1 MCTDWIQNNK
11 HFVLCTKNPKDLPAT
26 GRNSSD
32 SKSPQTCYRRATI
45 WPPFTLM
52 VVSMKIK
59 NKLVLAFV
67 SVAFIPVSL
76 VAVISVMNARTEAVD
91 QFIDGSTREIRQIDG
106 NIRQFF
112 DGTLQNVDQMATD
125 SVYTSVNT
133 LKNYQPAD
141 AASQPMPAE
150 AQTVIERF
158 ARYGAT
164 HPAAAIL
171 SIGLEDGTYAKW
183 PDDPQLAKYDPRT
196 RPWYKAAMASP
207 GKTVR
212 TPAYYYDKDDVA
224 LVGTARALLENGKAK
239 GVFVVSVSLKN
250 LTELV
255 KSIKLGESG
264 YVMLVEDGVVLVDPR
279 NAAHNFKPLK
289 DLGAAYAQLAE
300 TPQGSTDVVIDGV
313 HYMAN
318 VWTSPGL
325 GWRYIGLIE
334 HREVMAEATRM
345 TYLTALIV
353 GVLVL
358 IFGLIAAAF
367 SKVIVKPIGQVS
379 TGLQSI
385 AQGEGDLRHELQVQG
400 KDETAELAGWFNK
413 FLAAIRQLIQ
423 HIGAASA
430 NLQNASKVNSEVA
443 HNMNEA
449 AGRQREAVELVSTAF
464 NEMVATANEVARS
477 CSGAAES
484 AENGHR
490 RVAEGKQQIEVT
502 TDNVNRLGRRLT
514 ESSQAMVELEAGS
527 RSINQILG
535 TIRAIAEQTNL
546 LALNAAIEAARAGDQ
561 GRGFAVVADEVR
573 ALAKR
578 TSDSTGEIEQLLGT
592 LENKTQEVT
601 QKMGSCL
608 DLSRASV
615 SSIESARDSFEGI
628 QTSVNEIRDQN
639 LQISAAAEEQHSVAE
654 EINRHIQQIYDEARL
669 VESLANSAQDD
680 SGRLSNLSDELNGLV
695 GRFKS

>member
-1 MCTDWIQNNK
+1 
-11 HFVLCTKNPKDLPAT
+11 
-26 GRNSSD
+26 
-32 SKSPQTCYRRATI
+32 
-45 WPPFTLM
+45 M

-76 VAVISVMNARTEAVD
+76 VAVISVMNTRTQAVD

-125 SVYTSVNT
+125 PVYTSVDT

-141 AASQPMPAE
+141 APSQPMPAA
-150 AQTVIERF
+150 AQDVINRF
-158 ARYGAT
+158 ARFGAT

-171 SIGLEDGTYAKW
+171 SIGLEDGTYVKW

-224 LVGTARALLENGKAK
+224 LVGTARALLDSAGKAK

-264 YVMLVEDGVVLVDPR
+264 YVMLIEDGVVLVDPR
-279 NAAHNFKPLK
+279 DAAHSFKPLK
-289 DLGAAYAQLAE
+289 DLGAAYAHLAE
-300 TPQGSTDVVIDGV
+300 TSQGSTEVEINGV
-313 HYMAN
+313 RYMAN

-345 TYLTALIV
+345 TYLTAIIV

-358 IFGLIAAAF
+358 IFGVLAAAF

-379 TGLQSI
+379 SGLQSI
-385 AQGEGDLRHELQVQG
+385 AEGEGDLRHALQVQG

-430 NLQNASKVNSEVA
+430 NLHNASKVNSEVA

-477 CSGAAES
+477 CSSAAES

-514 ESSQAMVELEAGS
+514 ESSDAMVELEAGS
-527 RSINQILG
+527 RSINQIIG

-578 TSDSTGEIEQLLGT
+578 TSDSTGEIEHLLGT

-628 QTSVNEIRDQN
+628 QLSVNEIRDQN

>member
-1 MCTDWIQNNK
+1 
-11 HFVLCTKNPKDLPAT
+11 
-26 GRNSSD
+26 
-32 SKSPQTCYRRATI
+32 
-45 WPPFTLM
+45 
-52 VVSMKIK
+52 MKIK

-76 VAVISVMNARTEAVD
+76 VAVISVMNTRTQAVD

-125 SVYTSVNT
+125 PVYTSVNT

-150 AQTVIERF
+150 AQAVIDRF
-158 ARYGAT
+158 ARFGAT

-196 RPWYKAAMASP
+196 RPWYKAAMAST

-250 LTELV
+250 LTELL

-264 YVMLVEDGVVLVDPR
+264 YVMLIEDGVVLVDPR

-289 DLGAAYAQLAE
+289 DLGTAYAQLAD
-300 TPQGSTDVVIDGV
+300 TAQGSTEVVIDGV
-313 HYMAN
+313 RYMAN

-345 TYLTALIV
+345 TYLTAIIV
-353 GVLVL
+353 AVLVL

>member
-1 MCTDWIQNNK
+1 
-11 HFVLCTKNPKDLPAT
+11 
-26 GRNSSD
+26 
-32 SKSPQTCYRRATI
+32 
-45 WPPFTLM
+45 
-52 VVSMKIK
+52 MKIK

-67 SVAFIPVSL
+67 LVAFIPVSL
-76 VAVISVMNARTEAVD
+76 VAVISVLNIRAQAVD
-91 QFIDGSTREIRQIDG
+91 QFLDGSTREIRQIDG
-106 NIRQFF
+106 NMRQFF
-112 DGTLQNVDQMATD
+112 DGTQQNVDQMATD
-125 SVYTSVNT
+125 PVYTSVSS
-133 LKNYQPAD
+133 LKHYQAAD
-141 AASQPMPAE
+141 AASQPLPPA
-150 AQTVIERF
+150 ARHVIDAF
-158 ARYGAT
+158 ARYGAM

-171 SIGLEDGTYAKW
+171 SIGLEDGSYAKW
-183 PDDPQLAKYDPRT
+183 PDDPQLANYDPRL

-212 TPAYYYDKDDVA
+212 TPAYYYDKDAVA
-224 LVGTARALLENGKAK
+224 LVGSARALLDDAGNAK
-239 GVFVVSVSLKN
+239 GVLVVSVSLKN

-264 YVMLVEDGVVLVDPR
+264 YVMLIEDGTVLVDPR
-279 NAAHNFKPLK
+279 EAGHSFKQLK
-289 DLGAAYAQLAE
+289 DLGEPYAKLAA
-300 TPQGSTDVVIDGV
+300 TTQGSTEVQINGV
-313 HYMAN
+313 RYMAN
-318 VWTSPGL
+318 IWTSPGL
-325 GWRYIGLIE
+325 GWRYVGLIE
-334 HREVMAEATRM
+334 YGEVMGAATRM
-345 TYLTALIV
+345 TYLTTVIV
-353 GVLVL
+353 AVLVL
-358 IFGLIAAAF
+358 LFALLAAAF
-367 SKVIVKPIGQVS
+367 AKVIVKPIGQVS

-385 AQGEGDLRHELQVQG
+385 AEGEGDLRRDLEVQG

-423 HIGAASA
+423 RIGAAST
-430 NLQNASKVNSEVA
+430 NLQDASRVNSEVA
-443 HNMNEA
+443 NNMNQA

-477 CSGAAES
+477 CSTAADS
-484 AENGHR
+484 AENGHH
-490 RVAEGKQQIEVT
+490 RVAEGKQQIELT
-502 TDNVNRLGRRLT
+502 TQNVNRLGRRLT
-514 ESSQAMVELEAGS
+514 ESSQAMVELEEGS

-578 TSDSTGEIEQLLGT
+578 TSDSTGEIDQLLNT
-592 LENKTQEVT
+592 LGNKTQEVS
-601 QKMGSCL
+601 QKMESCL

-628 QTSVNEIRDQN
+628 QLSVNEIRDQN

-669 VESLANSAQDD
+669 VESLANSAQED
-680 SGRLSNLSDELNGLV
+680 SGRLSHLSNELNGLV

>member
-1 MCTDWIQNNK
+1 
-11 HFVLCTKNPKDLPAT
+11 
-26 GRNSSD
+26 
-32 SKSPQTCYRRATI
+32 
-45 WPPFTLM
+45 M

-141 AASQPMPAE
+141 AASQPLPAE

>member
-1 MCTDWIQNNK
+1 
-11 HFVLCTKNPKDLPAT
+11 
-26 GRNSSD
+26 
-32 SKSPQTCYRRATI
+32 
-45 WPPFTLM
+45 
-52 VVSMKIK
+52 MKIK

-76 VAVISVMNARTEAVD
+76 VAVISVMNTRTQAVD

-125 SVYTSVNT
+125 PVYTSVDS

-141 AASQPMPAE
+141 AASQPMPAA
-150 AQTVIERF
+150 AQDVIKRF
-158 ARYGAT
+158 ARFGAT

-224 LVGTARALLENGKAK
+224 LVGTARALLDNAGKAK

-264 YVMLVEDGVVLVDPR
+264 YVMLIEDGVVLVDPR
-279 NAAHNFKPLK
+279 DAAHSFKPLK
-289 DLGAAYAQLAE
+289 DLGAAYAHLAE
-300 TPQGSTDVVIDGV
+300 TSQGSTEVEIDGV
-313 HYMAN
+313 RYMAN

-345 TYLTALIV
+345 TYLTAVIV

-358 IFGLIAAAF
+358 IFGVLAAAF

-379 TGLQSI
+379 SGLQSI
-385 AQGEGDLRHELQVQG
+385 AEGEGDLRHALQVQG

-430 NLQNASKVNSEVA
+430 NLHNASKVNSEVA

-477 CSGAAES
+477 CSSAAES

-490 RVAEGKQQIEVT
+490 RVSEGKQQIEVT

-514 ESSQAMVELEAGS
+514 ESSDAMVELEAGS
-527 RSINQILG
+527 RSINQIIG

-578 TSDSTGEIEQLLGT
+578 TSDSTGEIEHLLGT

-628 QTSVNEIRDQN
+628 RLSVNEIRDQN

>member
-1 MCTDWIQNNK
+1 
-11 HFVLCTKNPKDLPAT
+11 
-26 GRNSSD
+26 
-32 SKSPQTCYRRATI
+32 
-45 WPPFTLM
+45 
-52 VVSMKIK
+52 MKIK

-76 VAVISVMNARTEAVD
+76 VAVISVMNTRTQAVD

-125 SVYTSVNT
+125 PVYTSVET

-141 AASQPMPAE
+141 APSQPMPAA
-150 AQTVIERF
+150 AQDVINRF
-158 ARYGAT
+158 ARFGAT

-171 SIGLEDGTYAKW
+171 SIGLEDGTYVKW

-224 LVGTARALLENGKAK
+224 LVGTARALLDNAGKAK

-264 YVMLVEDGVVLVDPR
+264 YVMLIEDGVVLVDPR
-279 NAAHNFKPLK
+279 DAAHSFKPLK
-289 DLGAAYAQLAE
+289 DLGAAYAHLAE
-300 TPQGSTDVVIDGV
+300 TSQGSTEVEINGV
-313 HYMAN
+313 RYMAN

-345 TYLTALIV
+345 TYLTAVIV

-358 IFGLIAAAF
+358 IFGVLAAAF

-379 TGLQSI
+379 SGLQSI
-385 AQGEGDLRHELQVQG
+385 AEGEGDLRHALQVQG

-430 NLQNASKVNSEVA
+430 NLHNASKVNSEVA

-477 CSGAAES
+477 CSSAAES

-514 ESSQAMVELEAGS
+514 ESSDAMVELEAGS
-527 RSINQILG
+527 RSINQIIG

-578 TSDSTGEIEQLLGT
+578 TSDSTGEIEHLLGT

-628 QTSVNEIRDQN
+628 QLSVNEIRDQN

>member
-1 MCTDWIQNNK
+1 
-11 HFVLCTKNPKDLPAT
+11 
-26 GRNSSD
+26 
-32 SKSPQTCYRRATI
+32 
-45 WPPFTLM
+45 
-52 VVSMKIK
+52 MKIK

-67 SVAFIPVSL
+67 LVAFIPVAL
-76 VAVISVMNARTEAVD
+76 VGGISVLNIRSEAVE
-91 QFIDGSTREIRQIDG
+91 QFLDGSTREIRQIDG
-106 NIRQFF
+106 NMRQFF
-112 DGTLQNVDQMATD
+112 DGTLQNVDQMAKD
-125 SVYTSVNT
+125 PVYTSVAS
-133 LKNYQPAD
+133 LKNYTAAD
-141 AASQPMPAE
+141 AASQPLPPA
-150 AQTVIERF
+150 AQQVIDAF
-158 ARYGAT
+158 ARYGTT

-171 SIGLEDGTYAKW
+171 SIGLEDGSYAKW

-207 GKTVR
+207 DKTVR
-212 TPAYYYDKDDVA
+212 TAAYYYDKDDVA
-224 LVGTARALLENGKAK
+224 LVGTARALLDDSGKAK

-255 KSIKLGESG
+255 KSIRLGDSG
-264 YVMLVEDGVVLVDPR
+264 YVMLIEDGTVLVDPR
-279 NAAHNFKPLK
+279 DATHSFKQLK
-289 DLGAAYAQLAE
+289 DLGAPYAQLAA
-300 TPQGSTDVVIDGV
+300 TAQGSTEVVIDGV
-313 HYMAN
+313 RYMAN

-325 GWRYIGLIE
+325 GWRFIGLIE
-334 HREVMAEATRM
+334 YDEVMAAATRM
-345 TYLTALIV
+345 TYVTAVIV
-353 GVLVL
+353 VLLALVFAL
-358 IFGLIAAAF
+358 VAAAF
-367 SKVIVKPIGQVS
+367 SRVIVKPIGQVS
-379 TGLQSI
+379 LGLQSI
-385 AQGEGDLRHELQVQG
+385 AEGEGDLRRDLQIQG

-423 HIGAASA
+423 RIGAASN
-430 NLQNASKVNSEVA
+430 NLQQASKANSTMA
-443 HNMNEA
+443 DDMNEA

-477 CSGAAES
+477 CSSAADAAEQ
-484 AENGHR
+484 GHR
-490 RVAEGKQQIEVT
+490 RVAEGKQQIEQT
-502 TDNVNRLGRRLT
+502 TDNVNRLGRRLS

-578 TSDSTGEIEQLLGT
+578 TADSTGEIDQLLNT
-592 LENKTQEVT
+592 LGDKTQEVS
-601 QKMGSCL
+601 QKMESCL

-615 SSIESARDSFEGI
+615 SSIEHARDSFEGI
-628 QTSVNEIRDQN
+628 QLSVNEIRDQN

-669 VESLANSAQDD
+669 VEGLASSAQSD
-680 SGRLSNLSDELNGLV
+680 SGRLALLSDELNGLV

>member
-1 MCTDWIQNNK
+1 
-11 HFVLCTKNPKDLPAT
+11 
-26 GRNSSD
+26 
-32 SKSPQTCYRRATI
+32 
-45 WPPFTLM
+45 
-52 VVSMKIK
+52 MKIK

-76 VAVISVMNARTEAVD
+76 VAVISVMNTRTQAVD

-125 SVYTSVNT
+125 PVYTSVNT

-150 AQTVIERF
+150 AQAVIDRF
-158 ARYGAT
+158 ARFGAT

-183 PDDPQLAKYDPRT
+183 PDDSQLAKYDPRT

-250 LTELV
+250 LTELL

-264 YVMLVEDGVVLVDPR
+264 YVMLIEDGVVLVDPR

-289 DLGAAYAQLAE
+289 DLGTAYAQLAD
-300 TPQGSTDVVIDGV
+300 TAQGSTEVVIDGV
-313 HYMAN
+313 RYMAN

-345 TYLTALIV
+345 TYLTAIIV
-353 GVLVL
+353 AVLVL

-430 NLQNASKVNSEVA
+430 NLQDASKVNSEVA

-608 DLSRASV
+608 DLSKASV
-615 SSIESARDSFEGI
+615 SSIENARDSFEGI

>member
-1 MCTDWIQNNK
+1 
-11 HFVLCTKNPKDLPAT
+11 
-26 GRNSSD
+26 
-32 SKSPQTCYRRATI
+32 
-45 WPPFTLM
+45 
-52 VVSMKIK
+52 MKIK

-67 SVAFIPVSL
+67 LVAFIPVSL
-76 VAVISVMNARTEAVD
+76 VAVISVMNTRTLAVD

-112 DGTLQNVDQMATD
+112 DASQQNVDQMATD
-125 SVYTSVNT
+125 PAYTSIKS
-133 LKNYQPAD
+133 LKDYQAAD
-141 AASQPMPAE
+141 AASRPLPA
-150 AQTVIERF
+150 AALQLIERF
-158 ARYGAT
+158 ERFGT
-164 HPAAAIL
+164 SHPSAAVL

-183 PDDPQLAKYDPRT
+183 PDDPKLASYDPRS
-196 RPWYKAAMASP
+196 RPWYKTAMANP

-212 TPAYYYDKDDVA
+212 TPAFYPAYDYGKEDAA
-224 LVGTARALLENGKAK
+224 LVGTARAIVDSAGIAK
-239 GVFVVSVSLKN
+239 GVLAVNVSLRN

-264 YVMLVEDGVVLVDPR
+264 YVMLIEDGTVLVDPR
-279 NAAHNFKPLK
+279 DAEHSFKPLK
-289 DLGAAYAQLAE
+289 DLGAPYAQLAA
-300 TPQGSTDVVIDGV
+300 TPQGSTEVEIKGV
-313 HYMAN
+313 QYMAN
-318 VWTSPGL
+318 VWSSPGL

-334 HREVMAEATRM
+334 DSEVMSAATRM
-345 TYLTALIV
+345 TYLTAIIV
-353 GVLVL
+353 AVLTTV
-358 IFGLIAAAF
+358 FALIAVAF
-367 SKVIVKPIGQVS
+367 SKAIVKPISQVS

-385 AQGEGDLRHELQVQG
+385 AEGEGDLRRELEFQG
-400 KDETAELAGWFNK
+400 NDETAELAGWFNR

-423 HIGAASA
+423 HIGAASS

-490 RVAEGKQQIEVT
+490 RVAEGKHQIEVT

-592 LENKTQEVT
+592 LGSKTQEVT

-608 DLSRASV
+608 ELSRASV
-615 SSIESARDSFEGI
+615 SSIESTRDSFEGI
-628 QTSVNEIRDQN
+628 QLSVNEIRDQN
-639 LQISAAAEEQHSVAE
+639 LQISAAAEQQHSVAE
-654 EINRHIQQIYDEARL
+654 EISRHIQQIYDEARL
-669 VESLANSAQDD
+669 VESLANSAQGD
-680 SGRLSNLSDELNGLV
+680 SSKLSTLSDELNGLV

>member
-1 MCTDWIQNNK
+1 
-11 HFVLCTKNPKDLPAT
+11 
-26 GRNSSD
+26 
-32 SKSPQTCYRRATI
+32 
-45 WPPFTLM
+45 
-52 VVSMKIK
+52 MKIK

-76 VAVISVMNARTEAVD
+76 VAVISVMNTRTQAVD

-125 SVYTSVNT
+125 PVYTSINT

-158 ARYGAT
+158 ARFGAT
-164 HPAAAIL
+164 HPTAAIL

-264 YVMLVEDGVVLVDPR
+264 YVMLIEDGVVLVDPR
-279 NAAHNFKPLK
+279 DAAHGFKPLK
-289 DLGAAYAQLAE
+289 DLGAPYAHLAD
-300 TPQGSTDVVIDGV
+300 TPQGSTEVVIDGV
-313 HYMAN
+313 RYMAN

-334 HREVMAEATRM
+334 QREVMAEATRM
-345 TYLTALIV
+345 TYLTAIIV

-367 SKVIVKPIGQVS
+367 SNVIVKPIGQVS

-385 AQGEGDLRHELQVQG
+385 AEGEGDLRHELQVQG

-430 NLQNASKVNSEVA
+430 NLHNASKVNSEVA

-514 ESSQAMVELEAGS
+514 ESSEAMAELEAGS
-527 RSINQILG
+527 RSINQIIG

-592 LENKTQEVT
+592 LGSKTEEVT

-615 SSIESARDSFEGI
+615 ASIESARDSFEGI

-680 SGRLSNLSDELNGLV
+680 SGRLSDLSDELNGLV

>member
-1 MCTDWIQNNK
+1 
-11 HFVLCTKNPKDLPAT
+11 
-26 GRNSSD
+26 
-32 SKSPQTCYRRATI
+32 
-45 WPPFTLM
+45 
-52 VVSMKIK
+52 MKIK

-150 AQTVIERF
+150 AQTVVERF

>member
-1 MCTDWIQNNK
+1 
-11 HFVLCTKNPKDLPAT
+11 
-26 GRNSSD
+26 
-32 SKSPQTCYRRATI
+32 
-45 WPPFTLM
+45 
-52 VVSMKIK
+52 MKIK

-67 SVAFIPVSL
+67 LVAFIPVSL
-76 VAVISVMNARTEAVD
+76 VAVISVLNIRAQAVD
-91 QFIDGSTREIRQIDG
+91 QFLDGSTREIRQIDG
-106 NIRQFF
+106 NMRQFF
-112 DGTLQNVDQMATD
+112 DGTQQNVDQMATD
-125 SVYTSVNT
+125 PVYTSIAS
-133 LKNYQPAD
+133 LKNYQFAD
-141 AASQPMPAE
+141 AASQPLPPA
-150 AQTVIERF
+150 AQHVIDAF
-158 ARYGAT
+158 ARYGAM

-171 SIGLEDGTYAKW
+171 SIGLEDGSYVKW
-183 PDDPQLAKYDPRT
+183 PDDPQLSNYDPRL

-212 TPAYYYDKDDVA
+212 TPAYYYDKDAVA
-224 LVGTARALLENGKAK
+224 LVGSARALLDDAGNAK

-264 YVMLVEDGVVLVDPR
+264 YVMLIEDGTVLVDPR
-279 NAAHNFKPLK
+279 DAGHSFKQLK
-289 DLGAAYAQLAE
+289 DLGEPYAKLAA
-300 TPQGSTDVVIDGV
+300 TTQGSTEVQINGV
-313 HYMAN
+313 RYMAN
-318 VWTSPGL
+318 IWKSPGL
-325 GWRYIGLIE
+325 GWRYVGLIE
-334 HREVMAEATRM
+334 YGEVMGAATRM
-345 TYLTALIV
+345 TYLTAAIV
-353 GVLVL
+353 AVLVL
-358 IFGLIAAAF
+358 LFALLAAAF
-367 SKVIVKPIGQVS
+367 ARVIVKPIGQVS

-385 AQGEGDLRHELQVQG
+385 AEGEGDLRRDLEVQG

-423 HIGAASA
+423 RIGAAST
-430 NLQNASKVNSEVA
+430 NLQDASRVNSEVA
-443 HNMNEA
+443 NNMNQA
-449 AGRQREAVELVSTAF
+449 AARQREAVELVSTAF

-477 CSGAAES
+477 CSTAADS
-484 AENGHR
+484 AENGHH
-490 RVAEGKQQIEVT
+490 RVAEGKQQIELT
-502 TDNVNRLGRRLT
+502 TQNVNRLGRRLT
-514 ESSQAMVELEAGS
+514 ESSQAMVELEEGS

-578 TSDSTGEIEQLLGT
+578 TSDSTGEIDQLLNT
-592 LENKTQEVT
+592 LGSKTQEVS
-601 QKMGSCL
+601 QKMESCL

-628 QTSVNEIRDQN
+628 QLSVNEIRDQN

-669 VESLANSAQDD
+669 VESLASSAQED
-680 SGRLSNLSDELNGLV
+680 SGRLSHLSNELNGLV

>member
-1 MCTDWIQNNK
+1 
-11 HFVLCTKNPKDLPAT
+11 
-26 GRNSSD
+26 
-32 SKSPQTCYRRATI
+32 
-45 WPPFTLM
+45 M

-76 VAVISVMNARTEAVD
+76 VAVISVMNTRTQAVD

-125 SVYTSVNT
+125 PVYTSVNT

-150 AQTVIERF
+150 AQAVIDRF
-158 ARYGAT
+158 ARFGAT

-171 SIGLEDGTYAKW
+171 SVGLEDGTYAKW

-250 LTELV
+250 LTELL

-264 YVMLVEDGVVLVDPR
+264 YVMLIEDGVVLVDPR

-289 DLGAAYAQLAE
+289 DLGTAYAQLAD
-300 TPQGSTDVVIDGV
+300 TAQGSTEVVIDGV
-313 HYMAN
+313 RYMAN

-345 TYLTALIV
+345 TYLTAIIV
-353 GVLVL
+353 AVLVL

-608 DLSRASV
+608 DLSKASV
-615 SSIESARDSFEGI
+615 SSIENARDSFEGI

>member
-1 MCTDWIQNNK
+1 
-11 HFVLCTKNPKDLPAT
+11 
-26 GRNSSD
+26 
-32 SKSPQTCYRRATI
+32 
-45 WPPFTLM
+45 
-52 VVSMKIK
+52 MKIK

-76 VAVISVMNARTEAVD
+76 VAVISVMNTRTQAVD

-125 SVYTSVNT
+125 PVYTSVNT

-150 AQTVIERF
+150 AQTVIDRF
-158 ARYGAT
+158 ARFGAT

-224 LVGTARALLENGKAK
+224 LVGTARALLDNGKPK

-264 YVMLVEDGVVLVDPR
+264 YVMLIEDGVVLVDPR
-279 NAAHNFKPLK
+279 DAAHSFKPLK
-289 DLGAAYAQLAE
+289 DLGEPYAQLAD
-300 TPQGSTDVVIDGV
+300 TPQGPTEVVIDGV
-313 HYMAN
+313 RYMAN

-345 TYLTALIV
+345 TYLTAIIV

-385 AQGEGDLRHELQVQG
+385 AQGEGDLRHELHVQG

-628 QTSVNEIRDQN
+628 QLSVNEIRDQN

-680 SGRLSNLSDELNGLV
+680 SGRLSDLSDELNGLV

>member
-1 MCTDWIQNNK
+1 
-11 HFVLCTKNPKDLPAT
+11 
-26 GRNSSD
+26 
-32 SKSPQTCYRRATI
+32 
-45 WPPFTLM
+45 M

-289 DLGAAYAQLAE
+289 GLGAAYAQLAE

>member
-1 MCTDWIQNNK
+1 
-11 HFVLCTKNPKDLPAT
+11 
-26 GRNSSD
+26 
-32 SKSPQTCYRRATI
+32 
-45 WPPFTLM
+45 
-52 VVSMKIK
+52 MKIK

-76 VAVISVMNARTEAVD
+76 VAVISVMNTRTQAVD

-141 AASQPMPAE
+141 AANQPMPAE
-150 AQTVIERF
+150 VQAVIDRF
-158 ARYGAT
+158 ARFGAT

-250 LTELV
+250 LTELL

-264 YVMLVEDGVVLVDPR
+264 YVMLIEDGVVLVDPR

-289 DLGAAYAQLAE
+289 DLGTAYAQLAD
-300 TPQGSTDVVIDGV
+300 TAQGSTEVVIDGV
-313 HYMAN
+313 RYMAN

-345 TYLTALIV
+345 TYLTAVIV
-353 GVLVL
+353 AVLVL

-413 FLAAIRQLIQ
+413 FLTAIRQLIQ

-430 NLQNASKVNSEVA
+430 NLQNASRVNSEVA
-443 HNMNEA
+443 HNMNDA

-477 CSGAAES
+477 CSGAAQS

-608 DLSRASV
+608 DLSKASV
-615 SSIESARDSFEGI
+615 SSIENARDSFEGI

>member
-1 MCTDWIQNNK
+1 
-11 HFVLCTKNPKDLPAT
+11 
-26 GRNSSD
+26 
-32 SKSPQTCYRRATI
+32 
-45 WPPFTLM
+45 
-52 VVSMKIK
+52 MKIK

-76 VAVISVMNARTEAVD
+76 VAVISVMNTRTQAVE

-125 SVYTSVNT
+125 PVYTSVNT

-150 AQTVIERF
+150 AQTVIDRF
-158 ARYGAT
+158 ARFGAT

-289 DLGAAYAQLAE
+289 DLGTAYAPLAD
-300 TPQGSTDVVIDGV
+300 TAQGPTEVVIDGV
-313 HYMAN
+313 RYMAN

-345 TYLTALIV
+345 TYLTAIIV
-353 GVLVL
+353 AVLVL

-608 DLSRASV
+608 DLSKASV

>member
-1 MCTDWIQNNK
+1 
-11 HFVLCTKNPKDLPAT
+11 
-26 GRNSSD
+26 
-32 SKSPQTCYRRATI
+32 
-45 WPPFTLM
+45 M

-76 VAVISVMNARTEAVD
+76 VAVISVMNTRTQAVD

-150 AQTVIERF
+150 AQAVIDRF
-158 ARYGAT
+158 ARFGAT

-250 LTELV
+250 LTELL

-264 YVMLVEDGVVLVDPR
+264 YVMLIEDGVVLVDPR

-289 DLGAAYAQLAE
+289 DLGTAYAQLAD
-300 TPQGSTDVVIDGV
+300 TAQGSTEVVIDGV
-313 HYMAN
+313 RYMAN

-345 TYLTALIV
+345 TYLTAIIV
-353 GVLVL
+353 AVLVL

-477 CSGAAES
+477 CSGAAQS

-608 DLSRASV
+608 DLSKASV
-615 SSIESARDSFEGI
+615 SSIENARDSFEGI

>member
-1 MCTDWIQNNK
+1 
-11 HFVLCTKNPKDLPAT
+11 
-26 GRNSSD
+26 
-32 SKSPQTCYRRATI
+32 
-45 WPPFTLM
+45 M

-76 VAVISVMNARTEAVD
+76 VAVISVMNTRTQAVD

-125 SVYTSVNT
+125 PVYTSVST
-133 LKNYQPAD
+133 LKNYQAAD
-141 AASQPMPAE
+141 AASQPLPAE
-150 AQTVIERF
+150 AQAVIERF
-158 ARYGAT
+158 ARFGAT

-196 RPWYKAAMASP
+196 RPWYKAAIASP

-224 LVGTARALLENGKAK
+224 LVGTARAMLENGKAK

-264 YVMLVEDGVVLVDPR
+264 YVMLIEDGVVLVDPR
-279 NAAHNFKPLK
+279 DAAHSFKPLK
-289 DLGAAYAQLAE
+289 DLGAPYAQLAD
-300 TPQGSTDVVIDGV
+300 TPQGSTEVVIDGV
-313 HYMAN
+313 RYMAN

-345 TYLTALIV
+345 TYLTAIIV

-680 SGRLSNLSDELNGLV
+680 SGRLSTLSDELNGLV

>member
-1 MCTDWIQNNK
+1 
-11 HFVLCTKNPKDLPAT
+11 
-26 GRNSSD
+26 
-32 SKSPQTCYRRATI
+32 
-45 WPPFTLM
+45 
-52 VVSMKIK
+52 MKIK

-76 VAVISVMNARTEAVD
+76 VAVISVMNTRTQAVD

-125 SVYTSVNT
+125 PVYTSVNT

-150 AQTVIERF
+150 AQAVIDRF
-158 ARYGAT
+158 ARFGAT

-289 DLGAAYAQLAE
+289 DLGTAYAPLAD
-300 TPQGSTDVVIDGV
+300 TAQGSTEVVIDGV
-313 HYMAN
+313 RYMAN

-345 TYLTALIV
+345 TYLTAIIV
-353 GVLVL
+353 AVLVL

-464 NEMVATANEVARS
+464 NEMVATANEVART
-477 CSGAAES
+477 CSGAAQS

-578 TSDSTGEIEQLLGT
+578 TSDSTGEIEHLLGT

-608 DLSRASV
+608 DLSKASV

>member
-1 MCTDWIQNNK
+1 
-11 HFVLCTKNPKDLPAT
+11 
-26 GRNSSD
+26 
-32 SKSPQTCYRRATI
+32 
-45 WPPFTLM
+45 
-52 VVSMKIK
+52 MKIK

-76 VAVISVMNARTEAVD
+76 VAVISVMNTRTQAVD

-125 SVYTSVNT
+125 PVYTSVNT

-141 AASQPMPAE
+141 AASQPMPAA
-150 AQTVIERF
+150 AQEVIDRF
-158 ARYGAT
+158 ARFGAT

-171 SIGLEDGTYAKW
+171 SIGLEDGTYVKW

-224 LVGTARALLENGKAK
+224 LVGTARALLDNAGKAK

-264 YVMLVEDGVVLVDPR
+264 YVMLIEDGVVLVDPR
-279 NAAHNFKPLK
+279 DAAHSFKPLK
-289 DLGAAYAQLAE
+289 ELGAAYAHLAE
-300 TPQGSTDVVIDGV
+300 TPQGSTEVEINGV
-313 HYMAN
+313 RYMAN

-345 TYLTALIV
+345 TYLTAVIV

-358 IFGLIAAAF
+358 IFGVLAAAF

-385 AQGEGDLRHELQVQG
+385 AEGEGDLRHELHVQG

-430 NLQNASKVNSEVA
+430 NLHNASKVNSEVA

-477 CSGAAES
+477 CSSAAES

-514 ESSQAMVELEAGS
+514 ESSDAMVELEAGS
-527 RSINQILG
+527 RSINQIIG

-578 TSDSTGEIEQLLGT
+578 TPTPPAKSKTCWAPWKTRPRKSRKKWAVAWTCHGPVCRPLKARGTALKASSCRSTRSATRTCKSPPPPRNNTAWPKKSTGISSRSTTKRAWWKAWPTPRRTTRGACRICRMSS
-592 LENKTQEVT
+592 
-601 QKMGSCL
+601 MGWW
-608 DLSRASV
+608 DAS
-615 SSIESARDSFEGI
+615 SPEGW
-628 QTSVNEIRDQN
+628 Q
-639 LQISAAAEEQHSVAE
+639 AH
-654 EINRHIQQIYDEARL
+654 
-669 VESLANSAQDD
+669 
-680 SGRLSNLSDELNGLV
+680 
-695 GRFKS
+695 

>member
-1 MCTDWIQNNK
+1 MKLAVC
-11 HFVLCTKNPKDLPAT
+11 P
-26 GRNSSD
+26 SSLFMG
-32 SKSPQTCYRRATI
+32 
-45 WPPFTLM
+45 FT
-52 VVSMKIK
+52 MKIK
-59 NKLVLAFV
+59 NKLVLTFV
-67 SVAFIPVSL
+67 LVAFIPVSL
-76 VAVISVMNARTEAVD
+76 VAVVSVTNTRTLAAD
-91 QFIDGSTREIRQIDG
+91 QFMDGSTREIRQIDG

-112 DGTLQNVDQMATD
+112 EASLQNVDQMATD
-125 SVYTSVNT
+125 PVYVSVGA
-133 LKNYQPAD
+133 LKNYQTGD
-141 AASQPMPAE
+141 AASRPLPPA
-150 AQTVIERF
+150 AQQLIERF
-158 ARYGAT
+158 AHYGAA
-164 HPAAAIL
+164 HPSAAIL
-171 SIGLEDGTYAKW
+171 SIGLEDGSYAKW
-183 PDDPQLAKYDPRT
+183 PDDPQLANYDPRS

-212 TPAYYYDKDDVA
+212 TPAFYPAYDYGKEDAA
-224 LVGTARALLENGKAK
+224 LVGTARAMITSDGIVK
-239 GVFVVSVSLKN
+239 GVLAVNVSLKN

-264 YVMLVEDGVVLVDPR
+264 YVMLIEDGVVLVDPR
-279 NAAHNFKPLK
+279 DTTHSFKPLK
-289 DLGAAYAQLAE
+289 DLGEAYAKLAA
-300 TPQGSTDVVIDGV
+300 TPQGSTEVELNGIP
-313 HYMAN
+313 YMAN
-318 VWTSPGL
+318 VWTSPDL

-334 HREVMAEATRM
+334 RSEVMSAATRM

-353 GVLVL
+353 GGLTVIFALV
-358 IFGLIAAAF
+358 AVAF
-367 SKVIVKPIGQVS
+367 SKSIVKPISQVS

-385 AQGEGDLRHELQVQG
+385 AQGEGDLRRELEFQG
-400 KDETAELAGWFNK
+400 NDETAELAGWFNK
-413 FLAAIRQLIQ
+413 FLTAIRQLIQ
-423 HIGAASA
+423 HIGAASS
-430 NLQNASKVNSEVA
+430 NLQNASRVNSEVA
-443 HNMNEA
+443 NNMNEA

-490 RVAEGKQQIEVT
+490 RVAEGKQQIEIT

-514 ESSQAMVELEAGS
+514 ESSQSMTELEAGS

-578 TSDSTGEIEQLLGT
+578 TSDSTGEIEQLLGA
-592 LENKTQEVT
+592 LGSKTQEVMG
-601 QKMGSCL
+601 KMGSCL
-608 DLSRASV
+608 ELSRASV
-615 SSIESARDSFEGI
+615 SSIESTRDSFEGI
-628 QTSVNEIRDQN
+628 QLSVNEIRDQN

-680 SGRLSNLSDELNGLV
+680 SGKLSSLSDELNGLV

>member
-1 MCTDWIQNNK
+1 
-11 HFVLCTKNPKDLPAT
+11 
-26 GRNSSD
+26 
-32 SKSPQTCYRRATI
+32 
-45 WPPFTLM
+45 
-52 VVSMKIK
+52 MKIK

-76 VAVISVMNARTEAVD
+76 VAVISVMNTRTQAVD

-125 SVYTSVNT
+125 PVYTSVNT

-141 AASQPMPAE
+141 AASQPMPAA
-150 AQTVIERF
+150 AQEVIDRF
-158 ARYGAT
+158 ARFGAT

-171 SIGLEDGTYAKW
+171 SIGLEDGTYVKW

-224 LVGTARALLENGKAK
+224 LVGTARALLDNAGKAK

-264 YVMLVEDGVVLVDPR
+264 YVMLIEDGVVLVDPR
-279 NAAHNFKPLK
+279 DAAHSFKPLK
-289 DLGAAYAQLAE
+289 ELGAAYAHLAE
-300 TPQGSTDVVIDGV
+300 TPQGSTEVEINGV
-313 HYMAN
+313 RYMAN

-345 TYLTALIV
+345 TYLTAVIV

-358 IFGLIAAAF
+358 IFGVLAAAF

-385 AQGEGDLRHELQVQG
+385 AEGEGDLRHELHVQG

-430 NLQNASKVNSEVA
+430 NLHNASKVNSEVA

-477 CSGAAES
+477 CSSAAES

-514 ESSQAMVELEAGS
+514 ESSDAMVELEAGS
-527 RSINQILG
+527 RSINQIIG

-578 TSDSTGEIEQLLGT
+578 TSDSTGEIEHLLST
-592 LENKTQEVT
+592 LETKTQEVT

-628 QTSVNEIRDQN
+628 QLSVNEIRDQN

-669 VESLANSAQDD
+669 VEQLASSAQED
-680 SGRLSNLSDELNGLV
+680 SGRLSQLSGELNGLV

>member
-1 MCTDWIQNNK
+1 M
-11 HFVLCTKNPKDLPAT
+11 
-26 GRNSSD
+26 
-32 SKSPQTCYRRATI
+32 I

-76 VAVISVMNARTEAVD
+76 VAVISVMNTRTQAVD

-125 SVYTSVNT
+125 PVYTSVNT

-150 AQTVIERF
+150 AQAVIDRF
-158 ARYGAT
+158 ARFGAT

-183 PDDPQLAKYDPRT
+183 PDDPQLAKYDPRP

-250 LTELV
+250 LTELL

-264 YVMLVEDGVVLVDPR
+264 YVMLIEDGVVLVDPR

-289 DLGAAYAQLAE
+289 DLGTAYAQLAD
-300 TPQGSTDVVIDGV
+300 TAQGSTEVVIDGV
-313 HYMAN
+313 RYMAN

-345 TYLTALIV
+345 TYLTAIIV
-353 GVLVL
+353 AVLVL